1 MQLHRA
7 LERRSTRLM
16 LCTLNEQPL
25 SLLRQPG
32 FDAVIGDANLQLD
45 LASALA
51 SALVSALAPR
61 PAVGAA

>member
-1 MQLHRA
+1 VLCA
-7 LERRSTRLM
+7 LD
-16 LCTLNEQPL
+16 EQPQN
-25 SLLRQPG
+25 LLRQSG

-45 LASALA
+45 LASALV